1 MYKIFVFLKNALLC
15 SVFRNIANMISRR
28 LLRIKILQ
36 ILYAHFNAEG
46 SGIVKSEKDLVFSIQ
61 KAYDL
66 YYYLLLLMIAIKR
79 HAESR
84 IELARNKKLPTY
96 EDMHPNTRFVE
107 NEAIKQIEENTAF
120 NQQLAER
127 KMSWITH
134 PELIKNLYN
143 KLIDSPY
150 YQNYMERDVCSF
162 SDDRQLLVDFYTNE
176 LENYEMFYDILE
188 EQSIFW
194 NDDIEFVVIMVIKTI
209 KEMRSGKMGLLPLY
223 KSDDDREF
231 AFRLLRTSIVHHD
244 EYRKLIEGYV
254 DNWDIERVA
263 YIDNLI
269 MQMAINE
276 LIEFPSIP
284 VKVTFDEYLE
294 LAKYY
299 STPKSSV
306 FINGL
311 LDKISADLTQ
321 KGKVAKTGRGLITD

>member
-1 MYKIFVFLKNALLC
+1 
-15 SVFRNIANMISRR
+15 MISRR

-66 YYYLLLLMIAIKR
+66 YCYLLLLMIAIKR

-84 IELARNKKLPTY
+84 IELARNKRLPTY
-96 EDMHPNTRFVE
+96 EDLHPNTRFID
-107 NEAIKQIEENTAF
+107 NEVIRHIEESPAF
-120 NQQLAER
+120 NQQMGER
-127 KMSWITH
+127 KMSWVNH

-143 KLIDSPY
+143 KLTESSY
-150 YQNYMERDVCSF
+150 YQSYMDREACCF
-162 SDDRQLLVDFYTNE
+162 ADDKQLLVDFFTNE
-176 LENYEMFYDILE
+176 LEDYEMFYDIME

-209 KEMRSGKMGLLPLY
+209 KEMRPGKMSLLPLY

-231 AFRLLRTSIVHHD
+231 AFRLLRASIVHHD

-321 KGKVAKTGRGLITD
+321 KGKITKTGRGLITE